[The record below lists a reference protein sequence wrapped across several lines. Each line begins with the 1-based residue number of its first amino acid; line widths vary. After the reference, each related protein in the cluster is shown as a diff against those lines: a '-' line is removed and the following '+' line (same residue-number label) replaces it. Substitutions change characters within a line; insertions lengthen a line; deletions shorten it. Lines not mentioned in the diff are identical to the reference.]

1 MKTFKTALLST
12 LAALGMTGGL
22 YAAEVVDS
30 LAETVTLSAN
40 TEYELSADTI
50 GVTSF
55 TLNEGSVL
63 DLKGH
68 NFTLTGKF
76 ICGTSLCV
84 VTNSDETTTSTI
96 TLNCRDQNSP
106 RFGAQM
112 TNVTFRGNVKLHL
125 NANPMGNDRAV
136 GFGSMES
143 THTGGTVLE
152 GYVTDKSDSYASF
165 SKTNAFGY
173 GALTLKG
180 GSLICYNGGSDVMFP
195 WPAISSEL
203 SDGHTATT
211 NYFYNNAKNS
221 VTITGAVDVSENT
234 TLHLFQRQNT
244 GGKHFTLSGPLSS
257 VKGTLSLKDA
267 INNSRMYLANT
278 DGMKDGALV
287 IGDKTDVRLSKA
299 AKDSTYCIGSL
310 SSSEDVTG
318 ENDSYLRYDLSYGYR
333 LNLSVGWNN
342 QDSTFWGHIN
352 KNGDQNIALYKVGTG
367 TLTLGGVNNYSRH
380 TEISNGVLRVI
391 GAGTVGNTNDTGNIV
406 FAGGTLAFGDGDET
420 PAFTNYA
427 ARIKNSTIA
436 PISIDTGSST
446 IVWDTALDSSNTGG
460 LTKKG
465 SGTLTLSAGAGYSG
479 ATRVE
484 AGALVFGAAFDASS
498 TTIVADDLAAAA
510 QNDYMLAA
518 TSFAN
523 QSKPTLATTDP
534 QSGRYRLVRKT
545 VTIGGVDYVAYGIER
560 RGGFVLI
567 IQ

>member
-1 MKTFKTALLST
+1 M
-12 LAALGMTGGL
+12 
-22 YAAEVVDS
+22 
-30 LAETVTLSAN
+30 
-40 TEYELSADTI
+40 
-50 GVTSF
+50 
-55 TLNEGSVL
+55 
-63 DLKGH
+63 
-68 NFTLTGKF
+68 
-76 ICGTSLCV
+76 
-84 VTNSDETTTSTI
+84 
-96 TLNCRDQNSP
+96 
-106 RFGAQM
+106 
-112 TNVTFRGNVKLHL
+112 
-125 NANPMGNDRAV
+125 
-136 GFGSMES
+136 
-143 THTGGTVLE
+143 
-152 GYVTDKSDSYASF
+152 
-165 SKTNAFGY
+165 
-173 GALTLKG
+173 
-180 GSLICYNGGSDVMFP
+180 
-195 WPAISSEL
+195 
-203 SDGHTATT
+203 
-211 NYFYNNAKNS
+211 
-221 VTITGAVDVSENT
+221 
-234 TLHLFQRQNT
+234 
-244 GGKHFTLSGPLSS
+244 
-257 VKGTLSLKDA
+257 
-267 INNSRMYLANT
+267 
-278 DGMKDGALV
+278 
-287 IGDKTDVRLSKA
+287 
-299 AKDSTYCIGSL
+299 
-310 SSSEDVTG
+310 
-318 ENDSYLRYDLSYGYR
+318 
-333 LNLSVGWNN
+333 
-342 QDSTFWGHIN
+342 
-352 KNGDQNIALYKVGTG
+352 YKVGTG